1 MSDGL
6 DIPARPGRASFDLA
20 TVIGL
25 GGTAALIAVAL
36 VLGGSAASFVD
47 GPAVLI
53 VIGGTMLV
61 TTACFSVADVRRTLG
76 VLRTTVRAPGRA
88 PTEAALRVL
97 TLADVARRQGLL
109 KMQGPALDLLKREPI
124 LHKGLSL
131 VIDGTPEA
139 EVEGIL
145 RGETQAG
152 MERQRTAVQVLRKA
166 AEIAPAMGLIGTLI
180 GLVQMLGNLDDPATI
195 GPSMAVALLTTFYG
209 AILGTVVFTP
219 LASKLERNAQDEALV
234 GRVYIL
240 GVVSIGRRDN
250 PRRLEMQINSVLPP
264 GSRVSVFD

>member
-6 DIPARPGRASFDLA
+6 DIPARPGRPAIDLA
-20 TVIGL
+20 TVVGL
-25 GGTAALIAVAL
+25 GGAAVLIAIAL
-36 VLGGSAASFVD
+36 FLGGSAASFVD
-47 GPAVLI
+47 VPAVLI
-53 VIGGTMLV
+53 VIGGTLLV
-61 TTACFSVADVRRTLG
+61 TTACFSIGDVRRTFS
-76 VLRTTVRAPGRA
+76 VLRTTVRSPTRA
-88 PTEAALRVL
+88 PVDAALRVL

-131 VIDGTPEA
+131 VIDGTAEPE
-139 EVEGIL
+139 VDGIL
-145 RGETQAG
+145 RGEIQTG
-152 MERQRTAVQVLRKA
+152 MARHRIAVMVLRKA

-219 LASKLERNAQDEALV
+219 LASKVERNAQDEALV
-234 GRVYIL
+234 GRIYML
-240 GVVSIGRRDN
+240 GVLSIGRKDN

-264 GSRVSVFD
+264 GSRVTVFD